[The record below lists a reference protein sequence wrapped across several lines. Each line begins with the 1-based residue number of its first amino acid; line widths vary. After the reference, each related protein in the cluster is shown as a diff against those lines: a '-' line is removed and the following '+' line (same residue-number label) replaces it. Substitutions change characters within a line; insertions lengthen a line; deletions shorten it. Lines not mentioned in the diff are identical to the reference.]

1 MAFGQRVPLPVDQA
15 DAHFE
20 HAEEHLKPLEGLA
33 GQFVQTQQI
42 SPEQGDALIIGI
54 EHVGQHMAMLK
65 QDNTQ
70 ADKFQAL
77 WPTFSQI
84 QTIAKGVIQFLQQQQ
99 QEQGQPQ
106 Q

>member
-1 MAFGQRVPLPVDQA
+1 MAFGQGTPLPVDQA

-20 HAEEHLKPLEGLA
+20 HAEEHLKPMEVIA

-42 SPEQGDALIIGI
+42 SPEQGAALLIGI
-54 EHVGQHMAMLK
+54 EHTGQHMAMLK

-77 WPTFSQI
+77 WPTFTQI
-84 QTIAKGVIQFLQQQQ
+84 QTVAKGVISFLQQQ